1 MPYHICM
8 NNETYTGF
16 GCEVKESGKVGR
28 KLICPECGRDNW
40 IGAEFQ
46 SGVEH
51 VGSGDYPYRNEDA
64 NFKCLSCL
72 SEITCTLRGLRGAIS
87 ATVSC
92 VPKSVESEPVQD
104 CKCNRVIPVVC
115 L

>member
-16 GCEVKESGKVGR
+16 GCEVKESGKIGR
-28 KLICPECGRDNW
+28 EITCPVCGRVNQ

-72 SEITCTLRGLRGAIS
+72 SEITYSLSELRGAVE

-92 VPKSVESEPVQD
+92 VPKGVESEPVQD
-104 CKCNRVIPVVC
+104 CNSNRVILVVC

>member
-16 GCEVKESGKVGR
+16 GCEVKESGKTVR
-28 KLICPECGRDNW
+28 KLICPKCGKENCP
-40 IGAEFQ
+40 IVEFQ

-51 VGSGDYPYRNEDA
+51 VGSGDYPYTNEDA

-72 SEITCTLRGLRGAIS
+72 SEITYTLSELRGAVE
-87 ATVSC
+87 ATISC
-92 VPKSVESEPVQD
+92 VPKSVESEPVKD
-104 CKCNRVIPVVC
+104 CNSNRVILVVC